1 MKLGLI
7 KFLTAFFILFPFQE
21 VLLSNENETSNTP
34 KEINA
39 ISLKEMGFREVST
52 KRLISESKPYLS
64 SRKKFYY
71 SPKKSVFNFIA
82 GDSKFEIE
90 FSKYLDNFEDV
101 SSFFKN
107 DIQLK
112 QSIEYVKYDGKI
124 GRYFPDFYVRLENDE
139 RWVIETKGAESL
151 NDPRKFER
159 LKEWC
164 KDASRT
170 QNVIWRC
177 LYLRQEIWDAFKIKP
192 DSFLQLVEFLSL
204 D

>member
-1 MKLGLI
+1 MC
-7 KFLTAFFILFPFQE
+7 
-21 VLLSNENETSNTP
+21 
-34 KEINA
+34 
-39 ISLKEMGFREVST
+39 
-52 KRLISESKPYLS
+52 
-64 SRKKFYY
+64 
-71 SPKKSVFNFIA
+71 
-82 GDSKFEIE
+82 GDSKFEVEI
-90 FSKYLDNFEDV
+90 SKYLDNFHDV
-101 SSFFKN
+101 ISFFKN

-112 QSIEYVKYDGKI
+112 QSIEYVKFDGKI
-124 GRYFPDFYVRLENDE
+124 GSYFPDFFVKLNNDE

-164 KDASRT
+164 KDASRAET
-170 QNVIWRC
+170 FNWKC